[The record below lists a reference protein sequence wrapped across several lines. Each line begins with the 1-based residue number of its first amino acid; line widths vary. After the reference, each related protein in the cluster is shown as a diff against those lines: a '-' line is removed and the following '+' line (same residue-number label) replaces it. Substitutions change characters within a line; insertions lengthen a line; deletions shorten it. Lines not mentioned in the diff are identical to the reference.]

1 MNSLEFIEKQ
11 IKQEQ
16 GIIKT
21 YEECFKIDKT
31 EFDKSITRSY
41 IQIHQKNI
49 NHLQQIKSELEAWE
63 IVKRILDLTVKED
76 KQKYDFIYYW
86 LIYHPY
92 ELLVIEK
99 QDYEIL
105 KKALEVEKN

>member
-1 MNSLEFIEKQ
+1 MNSLEFIEFY
-11 IKQEQ
+11 IKEYKRSVEWHKKYQE
-16 GIIKT
+16 KNPT
-21 YEECFKIDKT
+21 SFVNTLKEEELIL
-31 EFDKSITRSY
+31 
-41 IQIHQKNI
+41 H
-49 NHLQQIKSELEAWE
+49 HLQQIKFELEAWE

-92 ELLVIEK
+92 ELLEIEK

-105 KKALEVEKN
+105 KKALEVEDE